1 MPTQPASSADGL
13 EVEQFGYT
21 PELPRTFRFFTSFA
35 VGFSFISVT
44 AGVFGSFS
52 LGLNNAGGYITWA
65 WLVCAAGQVL
75 VALVFGL
82 LATRVPLAGS
92 SYQWVSRMAGPTV
105 GWMQGWTFLTFV
117 TLSLLAVNYTLASS
131 VLPALFGYVGTVG
144 NTLLITAAL
153 GILQGL
159 ILTFSTVLAGHL
171 NNAAVISE
179 IVGTLGL
186 SIAVAIAIAVRHR
199 FHWGNLFQFEHG
211 HTGSAI
217 GVGTVFHSGW
227 WQLALLM
234 GIYSLCGFEGSADM
248 SEETTHATRHVP
260 RAMWMSMVLSGVLG
274 FVFIGMLV
282 VASPDLAA
290 SAKSGTPIADIVN
303 GALGGAVGR
312 AFLAVVAFSIF
323 ACGLI
328 IFMDTTRIVYAMAR
342 DERMPGW
349 RWLRQVNG
357 RLSTPLYAVITV
369 GVIDLVLLV
378 AFGRTP
384 SALNTIVGAT
394 AVLPPLMYG
403 GPCVIALFRRNRL
416 PESADWSLGR
426 AENWVVAGSVVWIA
440 VELFT
445 LRDSSLKLGWLYTLI
460 AFGIGASYLV
470 VRRLTRGPLAELGA
484 ESPPPTGA
492 DGQVSAHYDEPPPVG
507 SPAG

>member
-1 MPTQPASSADGL
+1 MPVQPAISADSL
-13 EVEQFGYT
+13 EMERLGYK

-52 LGLNNAGGYITWA
+52 LGLNYAGGYITWA
-65 WLVCAAGQVL
+65 WLICAAGQTL

-92 SYQWVSRMAGPTV
+92 SYQWVSRMAGPTA
-105 GWMQGWTFLTFV
+105 GWMQGWSFLTFV
-117 TLSLLAVNYTLASS
+117 MISLLAVNYTLASS
-131 VLPALFGYVGTVG
+131 VVPALFGYVGTVE
-144 NTLLITAAL
+144 NTLLITAGL

-159 ILTFSTVLAGHL
+159 ILTFSTVLASHI

-179 IVGTLGL
+179 IVGTIGL
-186 SIAVAIAIAVRHR
+186 SVAVAIAIAVRHR
-199 FHWGNLFQFEHG
+199 FHWGNLFRPEHG
-211 HTGSAI
+211 HTGSFTNL
-217 GVGTVFHSGW
+217 GTAFHSGW

-248 SEETTHATRHVP
+248 SEETTDATRHVP
-260 RAMWMSMVLSGVLG
+260 RAMWMSIALSGVVG

-303 GALGGAVGR
+303 GALGGSVGR
-312 AFLAVVAFSIF
+312 VFLAVVAFSIF

-357 RLSTPLYAVITV
+357 RLNTPLFAVIAV
-369 GVIDLVLLV
+369 GVIDLILLV

-394 AVLPPLMYG
+394 AVLPPIMYG
-403 GPCVIALFRRNRL
+403 GPCVVALFRRNRL

-426 AENWVVAGSVVWIA
+426 AENWVVAGSVVWIV

-445 LRDSSLKLGWLYTLI
+445 LRDSSLKLGWLYALV

-470 VRRLTRGPLAELGA
+470 VHRLTRGPLTELGSA
-484 ESPPPTGA
+484 AAPLTGA
-492 DGQVSAHYDEPPPVG
+492 DGQISAHYDEPPPVG
-507 SPAG
+507 EPAA